1 MFVLSVI
8 NVSKSRDCLYSL
20 LKNAVIGW
28 LFSNQ
33 FYLIVT
39 QSNLKIKIVFVRH
52 GILLMTKHRDTG

>member
-8 NVSKSRDCLYSL
+8 NVSKSRDSLHSL

-39 QSNLKIKIVFVRH
+39 QSNLKI
-52 GILLMTKHRDTG
+52 